1 MSVVSYQFKKTI
13 LFFNYSTI
21 LLYNYFVVIL
31 QPEIKII
38 DINTIVYKVEVMKI
52 SNKAILNEVKDYVMI
67 FIGLLSYCFGYTAF
81 VLPEK
86 VVTGGVTG
94 LASLFYFGL
103 GWNVA
108 ITYYAINAIL
118 LAIAFRAVGKKFVI
132 RTIIGATTATILL
145 GVMQPI
151 FVKPFVEQETFMNV
165 IIGAVM
171 CGVGLGIVF
180 THNGSSAGT
189 DIIAAMVNKHSNVS
203 FGRTLIYVDLLI
215 ICCSYFIFHTIDKI
229 VYGLIFMF
237 ICSIAADMV
246 IDSSRESVQF
256 MIFSKKWEE
265 IANAINREMHRGC
278 TVLHATGWYT
288 KEDTQ
293 VLLVM
298 SRNYESSHIFR
309 IIKAID
315 PNAFVSQAKVK
326 GVYGEGFDHVKVS
339 VKKHDTTTIDNNNE
353 QVEA

>member
-1 MSVVSYQFKKTI
+1 MNASSKK
-13 LFFNYSTI
+13 
-21 LLYNYFVVIL
+21 V
-31 QPEIKII
+31 
-38 DINTIVYKVEVMKI
+38 
-52 SNKAILNEVKDYVMI
+52 LNEVKDYVMI
-67 FIGLLSYCFGYTAF
+67 FLGLCCYCFGYSAF

-86 VVTGGVTG
+86 VVTGGMTG

-132 RTIIGATTATILL
+132 RTIIGATIATVLL
-145 GVMQPI
+145 GVMTSIFTKPI
-151 FVKPFVEQETFMNV
+151 VEQQTFMNV
-165 IIGAVM
+165 IIGAVL

-189 DIIAAMVNKHSNVS
+189 DIIAAMVNKHSNIS
-203 FGRTLIYVDLLI
+203 FGRTLIYIDLLI
-215 ICCSYFIFHTIDKI
+215 IGSSWFIFQAVDKI

-246 IDSSRESVQF
+246 IDSSRQSVQF
-256 MIFSKKWEE
+256 MIFSKKWKE
-265 IANAINREMHRGC
+265 IANAITHDTHRGC
-278 TVLHATGWYT
+278 TVLNGTGWYT
-288 KEDTQ
+288 HTETT

-298 SRNYESSHIFR
+298 ARNYESMHIFR

-315 PNAFVSQAKVK
+315 PDAFVSQAKVK
-326 GVYGEGFDHVKVS
+326 GVYGEGFDHVKVNL
-339 VKKHDTTTIDNNNE
+339 KKQEAEEIAHFANDDT
-353 QVEA
+353 Q